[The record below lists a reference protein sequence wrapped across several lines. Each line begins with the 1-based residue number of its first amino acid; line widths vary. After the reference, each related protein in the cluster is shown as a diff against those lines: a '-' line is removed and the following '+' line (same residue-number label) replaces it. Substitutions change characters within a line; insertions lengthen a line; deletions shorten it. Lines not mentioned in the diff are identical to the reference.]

1 MPADTIFAL
10 DIGTRSVVG
19 VVVQETARGLE
30 IVATETLEHRE
41 RSMIDGQIH
50 DVEQVAEAVKK
61 VKAALEE
68 RLGQSLT
75 QVAVAAAGRALRT
88 VRLQVASQVD
98 EYREITGEDI
108 IRIEMQAVQ
117 EAQQQLAL
125 EEHEGQELNY
135 HCVGYSVI
143 NYELD
148 GHKIGNLAGQKGRN
162 IGVEIIVTFLPRV
175 VVDSLFAVLH
185 RAGLEMLS
193 LTLEP
198 IAASTVVV
206 PPSMRQLNIT
216 LVDIGAGTSD
226 IALTAEGAVVGYGM
240 VPTAGDEITERLSQH
255 YLLDFNQAEELK
267 RTACGS
273 EEVEFTD
280 VLGVVHR
287 LTAKEVI
294 ASMEEAVANL
304 AIQISEKIVSLN
316 QKPPQAVICI
326 GGGSMTPLL
335 QDKLAENLG
344 LSRQR
349 VAIRG
354 REAITEVFGAQ
365 NMAGPEAV
373 TPIGIAV
380 TAYEKRGLGFATVTV
395 NGRPYRLF
403 EINRGTVADA
413 LLAAGINMKR
423 MQPRLGLALTIVV
436 NGELNIIKGG
446 RGTPAVIRLNGQE
459 TTLDAGIKHGDVIEV
474 REAVDGRHAAGIIAD
489 VVPVIEPLKI
499 FINDKE
505 TYIKP
510 VIIMNDTLVD
520 YGAPLVDNA
529 AVTYH
534 LPKTLGEVMEMTGWS
549 GPPENYRVFINGQE
563 VNPKLD
569 LLEELLPE
577 DEIRIE
583 ERAGAPVNKPAG
595 PAAEPD
601 TEPYT
606 EFEPVAETEQQTAF
620 LGEAGEEAAVTT
632 EPSRIYVNDEEILI
646 HRENLILTDIF
657 TKISF
662 SLLPPGPGAR
672 LEMKV
677 NSFPAEFTT
686 PLKSG
691 DRVLLEWKQ

>member
-19 VVVQETARGLE
+19 VVIQGTARGLE
-30 IVATETLEHRE
+30 IVAAESLEYQE
-41 RSMIDGQIH
+41 RAMIDGQIH
-50 DVEQVAEAVKK
+50 DVEQVAAAVKK
-61 VKAALEE
+61 IKAAIEE
-68 RLGQSLT
+68 RLGQSLG

-88 VRLQVASQVD
+88 VRIQIASQAD
-98 EYREITGEDI
+98 EYREITTEDI
-108 IRIEMQAVQ
+108 LRIEMQAVQ
-117 EAQQQLAL
+117 EAQHQLAM
-125 EEHEGQELNY
+125 EEQEGQNPNY

-148 GHKIGNLAGQKGRN
+148 GYRIGNLSGQKGKN

-175 VVDSLFAVLH
+175 VVDSLFAVLQ

-206 PPSMRQLNIT
+206 PPSMRQLNIA

-226 IALTAEGAVVGYGM
+226 IALTSDGAVVGYGM
-240 VPTAGDEITERLSQH
+240 VPTAGDEVTERISQH
-255 YLLDFNQAEELK
+255 YLLDFNRAEELK
-267 RTACGS
+267 RAATEL

-280 VLGVVHR
+280 VLGISHR
-287 LTAKEVI
+287 LPAKEVI
-294 ASMEEAVANL
+294 GAMEEAVSSL
-304 AIQISEKIVSLN
+304 AMQIGEKIVNLN

-326 GGGSMTPLL
+326 GGGSMTPML

-349 VAIRG
+349 VALRG
-354 REAITEVFGAQ
+354 REAIMGIFGAQ
-365 NMAGPEAV
+365 EMMGPEAV

-380 TAYEKRGLGFATVTV
+380 TAHEKRGLGFATVTV

-413 LLAAGINMKR
+413 LLAAGINMKKL
-423 MQPRLGLALTIVV
+423 QPRLGLALTVVV

-446 RGTPAVIRLNGQE
+446 RGTPAMIRLNGE
-459 TTLDAGIKHGDVIEV
+459 EAALDAEIRHGDVVEV
-474 REAVDGRHAAGIIAD
+474 REAMDGRHAAGTVAD
-489 VVPVIEPLKI
+489 VVPVIEPLKL
-499 FINDKE
+499 FINDNE

-520 YGAPLVDNA
+520 YNTPLVDNA
-529 AVTYH
+529 AITYY
-534 LPKTLGEVMEMTGWS
+534 LPKTLGEVMEITGWS

-569 LLEELLPE
+569 LMEELLPE
-577 DEIRIE
+577 DVIRIE
-583 ERAGAPVNKPAG
+583 AAVVNL
-595 PAAEPD
+595 E
-601 TEPYT
+601 
-606 EFEPVAETEQQTAF
+606 VEQQTAF
-620 LGEAGEEAAVTT
+620 AGDSGEAAAAAEEQTRV
-632 EPSRIYVNDEEILI
+632 YVNDEEILFP
-646 HRENLILTDIF
+646 RNNLILTDVF

-677 NSFPAEFTT
+677 NGYQAEFTT

-691 DRVLLEWKQ
+691 DRIILEWIQ